1 MSRKPDKIFT
11 NIPKTP
17 QTFPMLS
24 ALFKEEHMDKHM
36 FELQKQF
43 QFYSQS

>member
-1 MSRKPDKIFT
+1 MSRLPDKIFT
-11 NIPKTP
+11 NIPKKK
-17 QTFPMLS
+17 TFPKLS